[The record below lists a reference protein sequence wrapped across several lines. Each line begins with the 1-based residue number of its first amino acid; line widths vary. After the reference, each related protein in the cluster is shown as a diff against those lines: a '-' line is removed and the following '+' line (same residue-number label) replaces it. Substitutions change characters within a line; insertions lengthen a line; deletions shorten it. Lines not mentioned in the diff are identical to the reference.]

1 MGSPVHVVPKKG
13 RMTVIRNEKNEL
25 IPQSTTGSSTK
36 LHGKITLPF
45 IDEMLERLANHYFFY
60 YLDGYSGYHQISIH
74 LNDQSKTTY
83 TCPYDTFTY
92 R

>member
-1 MGSPVHVVPKKG
+1 MRKMNSFLSGLP
-13 RMTVIRNEKNEL
+13 EAQ
-25 IPQSTTGSSTK
+25 QSYIK
-36 LHGKITLPF
+36 DHFTLPF

-60 YLDGYSGYHQISIH
+60 YLDGYSSYHQISIH